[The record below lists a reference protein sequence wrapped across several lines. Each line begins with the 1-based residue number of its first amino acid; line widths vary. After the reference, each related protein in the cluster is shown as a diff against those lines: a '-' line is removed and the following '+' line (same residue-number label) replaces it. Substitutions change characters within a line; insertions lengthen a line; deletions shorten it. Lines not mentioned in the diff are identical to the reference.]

1 MGAHAGRA
9 TLSRFGL
16 KMLAVFAVCA
26 VLPVVGFAGFA
37 YLRTVEQLEAD
48 AADSLRRE
56 AKARLSAFKVPTRW
70 AIIRST
76 DVPMTVTGKV
86 DQPALR
92 TLLTKMRT

>member
-56 AKARLSAFKVPTRW
+56 AKAAAMSIVERLYLAAAELDLAILQAEGERDGAGHAFSR
-70 AIIRST
+70 
-76 DVPMTVTGKV
+76 
-86 DQPALR
+86 L
-92 TLLTKMRT
+92 